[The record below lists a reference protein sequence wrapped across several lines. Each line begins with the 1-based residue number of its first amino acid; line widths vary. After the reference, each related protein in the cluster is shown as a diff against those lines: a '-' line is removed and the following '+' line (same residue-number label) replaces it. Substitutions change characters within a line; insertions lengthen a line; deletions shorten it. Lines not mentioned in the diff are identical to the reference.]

1 MSSDWRWLR
10 ADETVVWEGR
20 PRLTTVVGSVVL
32 GLLAVAGAVGLA
44 VTVDPRLVVVGI
56 LGVPLPVW
64 GYLRVQNTTYL
75 VTTRAV
81 WLKTGV
87 FGRSVRRVTI
97 SRVQNTSYRQ
107 SVRGSLFGYG
117 TVTVDVA
124 GGADIEF
131 ERISNPRSVQEGIN
145 DQLNRRENADRPGT
159 VEQWQAVLSAVRGIR
174 ERIEDR
180 STA

>member
-10 ADETVVWEGR
+10 ADETVVWDGR
-20 PRLTTVVGSVVL
+20 PRLTTIVGSVVL
-32 GLLAVAGAVGLA
+32 GLLVVVGAVGLA
-44 VTVDPRLVVVGI
+44 VTVDPRLVAVGI
-56 LGVPLPVW
+56 LGVPLPIW
-64 GYLRVQNTTYL
+64 DYFRVKNTSYL

-124 GGADIEF
+124 GGEDIEF

-145 DQLNRRENADRPGT
+145 DQRNRRENADRLGT

-174 ERIEDR
+174 QRIEDR
-180 STA
+180 SAA